1 MRNTFVLGCLGLGI
15 LTTTVTPAMAGP
27 GFLGDGRCGNPT
39 CHGAGLP
46 SRDKPDPKWHPWK
59 SARTQ
64 WINTNI
70 DRHSRAYRTLETED
84 GKTIA
89 RYMGIDATT
98 SEKCLSCHA
107 PDAPV
112 ASGGRYKRSDGVT
125 CEHCHGPAEQ
135 WLEAHSQRDW
145 KQTRSQYLSRGFYDN
160 NDYTLRARNCARCHV
175 AIDHEIVAGGHPP
188 LQFELVAYAQI
199 MKHWDD
205 QDELPKDAFSVD
217 PTIWALGQITGLREA
232 LRMLSER
239 AAGTNYQ
246 SLDKF
251 SHFADRGCYQC
262 HHKLVD
268 DALRQ
273 ARGHYLMVDAVL
285 TGVAAGRRDEL
296 TGLWNGV
303 VAAVPSSAAAA
314 KQKADGMVGWLGS
327 LEEQIRSQPI
337 DRDGTRRMLNHITS
351 SGDRLKVAER
361 FGFGRS
367 KTSNVGTV
375 DHLSTPWWWTT
386 GGPEQAYLAIR
397 ALCRPAVGDRC
408 DTAKNDLR
416 TMLNAIDRFDY
427 KPDQFAASL
436 GAVGAKL
443 R

>member
-1 MRNTFVLGCLGLGI
+1 MMRNTFVLGCLGFVI
-15 LTTTVTPAMAGP
+15 LTTAVTPALAGP

-46 SRDKPDPKWHPWK
+46 SRDKPDPKWRPWK

-70 DRHSRAYRTLETED
+70 DRHSRAYRTLETAD

-98 SEKCLSCHA
+98 SDKCLSCHA
-107 PDAPV
+107 PAAPV

-205 QDELPKDAFSVD
+205 QDKLPKDAFSID
-217 PTIWALGQITGLREA
+217 PTIWALGQVTGLREA

-239 AAGTNYQ
+239 AAGSNYQ

-251 SHFADRGCYQC
+251 SHFADRDCYQC

-273 ARGHYLMVDAVL
+273 ARGHYLMVDAAL
-285 TGVAAGRRDEL
+285 TGVATGRRDEL
-296 TGLWNGV
+296 AGLWNAV
-303 VAAVPSSAAAA
+303 VSAVPSSAAGA
-314 KQKADGMVGWLGS
+314 KQKADALVGWLGS
-327 LEEQIRSQPI
+327 LEGQIGRI
-337 DRDGTRRMLNHITS
+337 DQDATRRILNRITS
-351 SGDRLKVAER
+351 SGERLKVAER
-361 FGFGRS
+361 FAFSRS
-367 KTSNVGTV
+367 KTSNVV
-375 DHLSTPWWWTT
+375 DVDNLSTPWWWTT

-408 DTAKNDLR
+408 DAAKNDLR
-416 TMLNAIDRFDY
+416 TMLDAIDRFNY
-427 KPDQFAASL
+427 HPDQFAASL
-436 GAVGAKL
+436 AAAGAKL
-443 R
+443 K

>member
-1 MRNTFVLGCLGLGI
+1 MKRSAFAAMAFGF
-15 LTTTVTPAMAGP
+15 LTAALTPAHAGP

-46 SRDKPDPKWHPWK
+46 SREKPDPNWHPWK

-70 DRHSRAYRTLETED
+70 DRHSRAYRTLETD
-84 GKTIA
+84 GGRAIA
-89 RYMGIDATT
+89 RYMGIEATQ
-98 SEKCLSCHA
+98 SDKCLVCHA
-107 PDAPV
+107 PA
-112 ASGGRYKRSDGVT
+112 AQAAAGGRYKKSDGVT
-125 CEHCHGPAEQ
+125 CEHCHGPAEE

-145 KQTRSQYLSRGFYDN
+145 KEKRSQYFSKGFYDN
-160 NDYTLRARNCARCHV
+160 NNYVLRARNCARCHV

-205 QDELPKDAFSVD
+205 MDELPAGSFSTD

-239 AAGTNYQ
+239 AAGSNYQ
-246 SLDKF
+246 SIDQF
-251 SHFADRGCYQC
+251 SHFNDRNCYQC

-285 TGVAAGRRDEL
+285 TGTGGPRDQLAGM
-296 TGLWNGV
+296 WNAV
-303 VAAVPSSAAAA
+303 VGAVPSSPSAA
-314 KQKADGMVGWLGS
+314 KQKADAMVGWLGS
-327 LEEQIRSQPI
+327 LEGGIGRVDQAA
-337 DRDGTRRMLNHITS
+337 TRRMLARVTANGATAK
-351 SGDRLKVAER
+351 LAER
-361 FGFGRS
+361 FGFSRS
-367 KTSNVGTV
+367 NTSNVV
-375 DHLSTPWWWTT
+375 DVDNLSTPWWWTT
-386 GGPEQAYLAIR
+386 GGPEQSYLAIR
-397 ALCRPAVGDRC
+397 ALCRPAWADRC
-408 DTAKNDLR
+408 DAVRGDMK
-416 TMLNAIDRFDY
+416 TMLDAIDRFSY

-436 GAVGAKL
+436 AAVGAKL
-443 R
+443 K

>member
-1 MRNTFVLGCLGLGI
+1 MMRTTLLLIGWLGLAI
-15 LTTTVTPAMAGP
+15 LTATTRANAGP

-46 SRDKPDPKWHPWK
+46 SREKPDPNWRPWK

-70 DRHSRAYRTLETED
+70 DRHARAYRTLETE
-84 GKTIA
+84 GGRAIA
-89 RYMGIDATT
+89 RYMGIEATT
-98 SEKCLSCHA
+98 SDKCLICHA
-107 PDAPV
+107 PAAP
-112 ASGGRYKRSDGVT
+112 AAAGARYKKSDGVS
-125 CEHCHGPAEQ
+125 CEHCHGPAEL
-135 WLEAHSQRDW
+135 WLEAHTQRDW
-145 KQTRSQYLSRGFYDN
+145 KQTRSQYVSKGFYDN
-160 NDYTLRARNCARCHV
+160 NNYTLRARNCARCHV

-205 QDELPKDAFSVD
+205 MDELPAGSFSTD

-239 AAGTNYQ
+239 AAGSNYQ

-251 SHFADRGCYQC
+251 SHFNDRNCYQC

-285 TGVAAGRRDEL
+285 TGVDAGKRDQL
-296 TGLWNGV
+296 AGLWNGV
-303 VAAVPSSAAAA
+303 VAAVPSSASGA
-314 KQKADGMVGWLGS
+314 KQKADAMNGWLGS
-327 LEEQIRSQPI
+327 LETQIGRV
-337 DRDGTRRMLNHITS
+337 DRDATRRMLNRVTS
-351 SGDRLKVAER
+351 SGASLKLAER
-361 FGFGRS
+361 FNFSRS
-367 KTSNVGTV
+367 SKSNVV
-375 DHLSTPWWWTT
+375 DVDNLSTPWWWTT

-408 DTAKNDLR
+408 DAAKNEMR
-416 TMLNAIDRFDY
+416 TMLDAIDRFAY

-436 GAVGAKL
+436 AAAGAKL
-443 R
+443 K